1 MNQRKFI
8 TFLEKL
14 THSLNPDKITDIAK
28 HEDFCVRQRRITPF
42 KLVTCLIAVMASG
55 TIESVADIQRRYC
68 EWSDSNITY
77 RAFHNQFSKPEFP
90 EFMREVLS
98 SLLTDWLQP
107 ALAFPVGHSFHQFKQ
122 ILIQDGSSF
131 AVKDSLKKSFPGRF
145 KTISPAAVELQ
156 VTMDLLAD
164 QPCSISLT
172 PDTASERDYLPD
184 PQALSGRLLL
194 VDRGYFDLAWFQRL
208 QDGGGFYIARA
219 KNNINPTVVSAHRED
234 GKMLKHVQGKELKT
248 VQGKLLKRQ
257 RTELI
262 VAWKKGKTTITAR
275 LVAFWIKREKKFS
288 WLITNLPQT
297 QFSLEDVSE
306 AYRLRWQIELL
317 FKEWKSYANL
327 RRFDTGKESVA
338 TGLIWAAIA
347 AALMKRFICHSAQ
360 RILDKALSTRKT
372 AMCCTVTFCEMMLS
386 IMQFDRKKAEY
397 HARKLIVFLG
407 LHAGRAHPKRDCT
420 SGRFS
425 LGLQLCEVA

>member
-1 MNQRKFI
+1 MNQRKFT

-14 THSLNPDKITDIAK
+14 THSLNPEKITDIAK
-28 HEDFCVRQRRITPF
+28 QEDFCVRQRRITPF
-42 KLVTCLIAVMASG
+42 KLVTCLVAVMASD

-68 EWSDSNITY
+68 EWSESNITY

-107 ALAFPVGHSFHQFKQ
+107 TLAFPEGHSFHQFKQ

-131 AVKDSLKKSFPGRF
+131 AVKDSLKKAFPGRF

-172 PDTASERDYLPD
+172 PDTASERDYLPE
-184 PQALSGRLLL
+184 PQTLSGCLLL
-194 VDRGYFDLAWFQRL
+194 VDRGYFDLEWFQDL
-208 QDGGGFYIARA
+208 QDAGGFYIARC
-219 KNNINPTVVSAHRED
+219 KNNINPIVVSAHRED
-234 GKMLKHVQGKELKT
+234 GKILKHVQGKPLKK

-257 RTELI
+257 RTEL
-262 VAWKKGKTTITAR
+262 VVSWKKGKHTITAR
-275 LVAFWIKREKKFS
+275 LVACWIKREKKFS
-288 WLITNLPQT
+288 WLITNLPQE
-297 QFSLEDVSE
+297 QFSLDEISE

-327 RRFDTGKESVA
+327 RCFDTGKESVA

-347 AALMKRFICHSAQ
+347 AAFMKRFICHSAQ

-372 AMCCTVTFCEMMLS
+372 AMCCTVIFCDTMLG
-386 IMQFDRKKAEY
+386 IMRFDRRATELN
-397 HARKLIVFLG
+397 ARKLIVFLG
-407 LHAGRAHPKRDCT
+407 HHAERAHPKRDCS

-425 LGLQLCEVA
+425 LGLRLCEDA